1 MRGIV
6 IAFAALAAGAL
17 SACGFQPLYAPPPAN
32 GAPGDV
38 VIGAVDI
45 PMIEG
50 KAGHVLRAELD
61 RLLSVERGAGTPQR
75 LEIALWERVDRLG
88 IRVDESATRADLHLT
103 ARYTLTPTTGPAV
116 RGTVRTVATYQIPTA
131 AFAEIAA
138 QDDARER
145 AAETL
150 ARMIRADLALRLAE
164 RRSR

>member
-6 IAFAALAAGAL
+6 IAFAALAAGML
-17 SACGFQPLYAPPPAN
+17 SACGFQPLYAPPPGN
-32 GAPGDV
+32 GAPADA
-38 VIGAVDI
+38 VIGAVEI

-50 KAGHVLRAELD
+50 KAGHVLRTELD
-61 RLLSVERGAGTPQR
+61 RLLAVEGGAGTPQR

-103 ARYTLTPTTGPAV
+103 ARYTLTPNSGPAV

-150 ARMIRADLALRLAE
+150 ARMIRADLALRLA
-164 RRSR
+164 RRR